1 MVSVPK
7 NRVLV
12 IDEDPTMRDQVA
24 THLTQHGYADN
35 SDAVVVVPIAATQ
48 PIAAIVASIGRPPTP
63 LLCSLAEL
71 ARAHVQRVLATVSGN
86 KARAARILG
95 IERKTLYRMLERW
108 SAKTDAAAA
117 NDAAP
122 APQVEGD

>member
-12 IDEDPTMRDQVA
+12 VDDDPTMRDLVA
-24 THLTQHGYADN
+24 SRLSQHGYAD
-35 SDAVVVVPIAATQ
+35 DAVAVVVVPIAAAQ
-48 PIAAIVASIGRPPTP
+48 PLDAIVASIERSHTP

-71 ARAHVQRVLATVSGN
+71 ERAHVQRVLATVAGN

-108 SAKTDAAAA
+108 AAA
-117 NDAAP
+117 DTPGDTAAS
-122 APQVEGD
+122 G

>member
-12 IDEDPTMRDQVA
+12 VDDDPAIRDMVT
-24 THLTQHGYADN
+24 THLSRHGYADD
-35 SDAVVVVPIAATQ
+35 SVAVVVVPIAASE
-48 PIAAIVASIGRPPTP
+48 PIDALVASIEHSQTP

-71 ARAHVQRVLATVSGN
+71 ERAHVQRVLASVAGN

-108 SAKTDAAAA
+108 SAVDG
-117 NDAAP
+117 P
-122 APQVEGD
+122 

>member
-12 IDEDPTMRDQVA
+12 VDDDPTMRDLVA
-24 THLTQHGYADN
+24 THLSRHGYADN
-35 SDAVVVVPIAATQ
+35 SVAVVVVPIAATQ
-48 PIAAIVASIGRPPTP
+48 PIDALVASIERTHTP

-71 ARAHVQRVLATVSGN
+71 ERAHVQRVLATVSGN

-108 SAKTDAAAA
+108 SPKTDAAA

-122 APQVEGD
+122 APEVEGD